1 MNTQPDDSDQ
11 IAPSDQVSDSKAMP
25 FGREEFL
32 TSVAPLILRWALA
45 VTILSAP
52 LGWH

>member
-1 MNTQPDDSDQ
+1 MNTQPDDSDR

-32 TSVAPLILRWALA
+32 TSVAPLILRWAVA
-45 VTILSAP
+45 VTILSGL
-52 LGWH
+52 LGWR